1 MKKGLL
7 LVIGLVAVL
16 ALLLVAC
23 EETVTGGGGSA
34 SQQTGIWVSGE
45 GKVKV
50 VPDVAILNL
59 GIESQEK
66 TVKEAQT
73 EAATAMAAVVAAL
86 KSNGVADKDIQT
98 TMFNIEVVTKWDK
111 DTETL
116 ITIGYKVTNMVMAKI
131 RDISK
136 AGTII
141 DAVAEV
147 GGDLTRINGI
157 SFTVDNPTTY
167 YTQAREKA
175 MEDAE
180 AKAEQM
186 ADLAGIEL
194 DKPFYIS
201 ESGGYIPQ
209 PYPVRDYYSSA
220 EGSATTPISAGELE
234 ITLSVQVAYGIK

>member
-23 EETVTGGGGSA
+23 EETVTGGSGSS

-73 EAATAMAAVVAAL
+73 GAATAMAAVVAAL

-98 TMFNIEVVTKWDK
+98 TVYNIEVVTKWDK
-111 DTETL
+111 DAETL
-116 ITIGYKVTNMVMAKI
+116 ITIGYKVTNMVTAKI
-131 RDISK
+131 REMSK
-136 AGTII
+136 VGTII
-141 DAVAEV
+141 DAVAEA

-157 SFTVDNPTTY
+157 SFTVDNPTTC
-167 YTQAREKA
+167 YTQARAKA
-175 MEDAE
+175 MTDAE

-186 ADLAGIEL
+186 ADLAGIKL

-201 ESGGYIPQ
+201 ESGGYIPV
-209 PYPVRDYYSSA
+209 PYDVRSYDA
-220 EGSATTPISAGELE
+220 AVSATTPISAGELE